1 MRIIKR
7 DYIFLIFLI
16 ALTLIVFHSWFTS
29 GTIVGGDLSF
39 RYHESFVSSYLMP
52 YVWKWSNNSGFGG
65 FNAPFLGIHYNSI
78 LINLL
83 GLRLGLSWEILVRIT
98 QLFPFLFL
106 SFFSSIYIFR
116 KVFTDNKFWF
126 LAPLIFVFNSY
137 ILMVVGGG
145 QIILALSYA
154 ISPLILYFYT
164 KFLNNLEFNPKNII
178 LGGLLLSVQVMFD
191 LRITY
196 ITLFAVGIYWIISVF
211 LNRNKNY
218 IFKSLF
224 FVSLTFFVAGLIHA
238 FWLLPTL
245 FFHQNPLQQLG
256 SAYTTEGA
264 VRFFSFAKFED
275 AISLLHPNWPENIFG
290 KVGFMKPEFLLLPI
304 LAYSSLFFVKKE
316 SKEKRKY
323 ILFFSIISLLGAFL
337 AKGANEPFGG
347 IYLWMFNHV
356 PGFMM
361 FRDPTKWYTLV
372 AVSYSILI
380 PYSIWNI
387 YSFLSS
393 KFKVQS
399 SKLRLQFK
407 IQKFI
412 PSLFLLFVVLYLLF
426 LISPALMGQ
435 LTGTF
440 KTTTVPS
447 DYIKLEKFLSSDDNF
462 YRTFW
467 IPTTQKFTF
476 SSITHPAVNSENY
489 FKTTDYSQILKK
501 MRTPEIEKLLQE
513 SGVKYVIVPYDSLGQ
528 IFLSNRKYNQNLYFK
543 TVSDVK
549 KTPWLKEIKGFGK
562 IAVFEVPNPT
572 DHFYISNQPSATSHQ
587 PLAIS
592 NQKVKYKY
600 ISPVEYRV
608 EVKNA
613 KKGDIII
620 FSENYD
626 ARWMATALPPLNV
639 KLKTENVKIEST
651 KFDNRFNSFVL
662 PSDGNYDLK
671 IYYTPQDFVN
681 IGLVISTITLI
692 STLSFL
698 IFNYRFRNNKL
709 KQ

>member
-145 QIILALSYA
+145 QIILALSYT

-275 AISLLHPNWPENIFG
+275 AISLLHPNWPKNIFG

-304 LAYSSLFFVKKE
+304 LAFSSLLFIGRGQKVENKKQRAYIFF
-316 SKEKRKY
+316 
-323 ILFFSIISLLGAFL
+323 FALLGLIGAFL
-337 AKGANEPFGG
+337 AKGANDPFGG

-356 PGFMM
+356 PGFIM

-440 KTTTVPS
+440 KSTKIPNEYVA
-447 DYIKLEKFLSSDDNF
+447 LEKYISSQNGF
-462 YRTFW
+462 FRVLW
-467 IPTTQKFTF
+467 IPTTQAFTF
-476 SSITHPAVNSENY
+476 NSINHPAVNSENY

-501 MRTPEIEKLLQE
+501 MRTPETEKLLQE

-562 IAVFEVPNPT
+562 IAVFEVPEYK
-572 DHFYISNQPSATSHQ
+572 DHFWTTSKS
-587 PLAIS
+587 LS
-592 NQKVKYKY
+592 LSYKY
-600 ISPVEYRV
+600 ISPVQYSV
-608 EVKNA
+608 KVKNA
-613 KKGDIII
+613 KKGDLIV
-620 FSENYD
+620 FAEDYD

-662 PSDGNYDLK
+662 PGGNYELNV
-671 IYYTPQDFVN
+671 YYSPQKWVN
-681 IGLVISTITLI
+681 LGLIISGTTFI
-692 STLSFL
+692 FL
-698 IFNYRFRNNKL
+698 IALLVRLNMK
-709 KQ
+709 K